1 MTFLKNS
8 DSTISV
14 SLTGLSTR
22 GKEQNKGC
30 MLMSDRALL
39 SQEILLLFH
48 EGMVSFWESEV
59 YEIQKSVLS
68 GSFFCITSY
77 SY

>member
-1 MTFLKNS
+1 
-8 DSTISV
+8 
-14 SLTGLSTR
+14 
-22 GKEQNKGC
+22 
-30 MLMSDRALL
+30 MSDRALL

-68 GSFFCITSY
+68 GSFCITSS

>member
-1 MTFLKNS
+1 MRFLKNS

-22 GKEQNKGC
+22 GKEENKGC
-30 MLMSDRALL
+30 DRALL

-68 GSFFCITSY
+68 GSFCITSS